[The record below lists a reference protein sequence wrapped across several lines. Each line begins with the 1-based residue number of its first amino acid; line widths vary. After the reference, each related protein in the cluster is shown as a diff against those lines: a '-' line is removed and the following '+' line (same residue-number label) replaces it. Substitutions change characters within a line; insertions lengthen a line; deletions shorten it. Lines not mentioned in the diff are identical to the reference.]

1 MSVRA
6 RLVRGRAAP
15 VAAVGAASS
24 SVLSPGGRKAV
35 GLRQEGILLGAL
47 ALTIIVFGVVNGHFL
62 SKFNLVSTVQ
72 DSTEVAL
79 LAIGELYVIVTA
91 GIDLSVG
98 AVLGLAGVVGAMA
111 AGDLSANPVL
121 ALIVGAA
128 VAIGIGIVCGVV
140 NGLMIVRLRI
150 TPFVATLAMLGVAT
164 GLTLVL
170 TSGVDVGGLPTL
182 ASSVGNHIFLDVLT
196 MPIVVTVILAVIF
209 GLVLQKGVF
218 GRWTYAI
225 GSDMRAARQSGISVR
240 RHLVKVYM
248 ISGLLA
254 GIAGFIVMTR
264 LGVGSPVEGAN
275 DELSAITA
283 VVIGGASLF
292 GGRGSMIGTMIGAV
306 LLSVLLSGL
315 IISGVQPYWQTVVTG
330 LMLAVAVIVQTIGRP
345 GGREEAM

>member
-1 MSVRA
+1 MSMRG
-6 RLVRGRAAP
+6 RLVRGRATVAVP
-15 VAAVGAASS
+15 VGTASS
-24 SVLSPGGRKAV
+24 SILAPGGRKAAK
-35 GLRQEGILLGAL
+35 LRQEGILLAAL
-47 ALTIIVFGVVNGHFL
+47 ALTIIVFGVVNAHFL
-62 SKFNLVSTVQ
+62 SRFNLVSTAQ

-98 AVLGLAGVVGAMA
+98 AILGLAGVVGAMA
-111 AGDLSANPVL
+111 AGNLSANPVL

-128 VAIGIGIVCGVV
+128 VAIGIGIVCGVI

-164 GLTLVL
+164 GITLVL
-170 TSGVDVGGLPTL
+170 TSGVDVGGLPAL

-196 MPIVVTVILAVIF
+196 MPIVVTIVLAIVF
-209 GLVLQKGVF
+209 GLILQGGVF

-254 GIAGFIVMTR
+254 GIAGFVVMTR

-292 GGRGSMIGTMIGAV
+292 GGRGSMVGTIIGSV

-330 LMLAVAVIVQTIGRP
+330 LMLAVAVVLQTIGRR